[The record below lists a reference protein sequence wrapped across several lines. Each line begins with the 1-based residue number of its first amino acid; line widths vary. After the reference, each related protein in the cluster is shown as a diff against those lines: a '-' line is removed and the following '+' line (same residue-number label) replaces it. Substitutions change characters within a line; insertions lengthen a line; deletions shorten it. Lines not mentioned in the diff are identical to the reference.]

1 MSVLCLL
8 VGILLCSAE
17 LFCDKLLT
25 QQQLQQPLFLRLS
38 FCHSLYST
46 CLLPF
51 HSCLGIVCQLFFFP
65 CLLCHILSN
74 HVSSLFLTFSLPFLS
89 CPILSYPILDVFTS
103 IPISLPILLH
113 LFFFLSYPIL
123 SFVSL
128 PVSLLIL
135 SVHIFLHP
143 FLPILSYPILSCPVL
158 CFRIT
163 CFFAHPILSNPLAS
177 HFFISYVILTYAFA
191 SRPVPL
197 PILSFHFFCILLS
210 FPFLS
215 FPFLSFPFLFLSVPL
230 PVLSFHIFS
239 HPFFICLFYLILS
252 TAVTSLLFLCIPFSS
267 SLFFLLFLSCRLGFY
282 FRN

>member
-51 HSCLGIVCQLFFFP
+51 HSCLGMVCQLFFFP
-65 CLLCHILSN
+65 CLLCHILSYY
-74 HVSSLFLTFSLPFLS
+74 VSSLFLAFSILT
-89 CPILSYPILDVFTS
+89 CPILSYPRCFYIYS
-103 IPISLPILLH
+103 Y
-113 LFFFLSYPIL
+113 FFAYTIA
-123 SFVSL
+123 
-128 PVSLLIL
+128 
-135 SVHIFLHP
+135 SV
-143 FLPILSYPILSCPVL
+143 FLPILFYPILCIPSCFFAYPICSCLFASIFAYPVLFYLILSCPMLSYHLFFLFSSYPFKSSRIPFFHIICYPIL
-158 CFRIT
+158 CFCIPSGSFAYSIFS
-163 CFFAHPILSNPLAS
+163 CFLHPP
-177 HFFISYVILTYAFA
+177 F
-191 SRPVPL
+191 
-197 PILSFHFFCILLS
+197 LS

-239 HPFFICLFYLILS
+239 HPFFICLFYLIIS
-252 TAVTSLLFLCIPFSS
+252 TAVTSLLLLCIPFSS
-267 SLFFLLFLSCRLGFY
+267 SLFFLLFLSCWLGFY
-282 FRN
+282 FRNY